1 MHILLLSFIKK
12 NGAVINQ
19 MTSIL
24 FSLSCME
31 FHCLPNFLFYLYEN
45 YLCKVQTFS
54 IILNTTSLDYL
65 LADST
70 SSPIC

>member
-1 MHILLLSFIKK
+1 MHILLLSFIEK

-31 FHCLPNFLFYLYEN
+31 FHCLPNFPFYLFEN
-45 YLCKVQTFS
+45 YLSKH
-54 IILNTTSLDYL
+54 
-65 LADST
+65 LAYT
-70 SSPIC
+70 Q